1 MSKDEEISSRMQ
13 KLVSRIEEHAHRY
26 YVLDNPVITDGEY
39 DLLMRELGDLEKNYP
54 HLKTPD
60 SPTERIGGQPLPYF
74 STVEHTVPMLSLD
87 NAFGFSELYDFN
99 RRAMQGEDSSGIGY
113 ATELKI
119 DGLAVS
125 LRYEEGRLVR
135 GATRGNGFQG
145 EDITANIKT
154 VRQVPL
160 RLPQPVSIEVRG
172 EVFIDR
178 NDFNRL
184 NHERSEQDLP
194 LFANPRNAAA
204 GSLRQLDPR
213 IAARRPLKIFVYGA
227 VGYDIALPT
236 HLELLQ
242 FLEDLRFPV
251 NPYRLY
257 CEEIEEVIAYCSRW
271 QELKNILPYDIDGIV
286 VKVNSIASQD
296 ILGNTSRSPRWA
308 IAYKFPAEEI
318 STRIIDIVVNVGR
331 TGAITP
337 VAILEPVLLA
347 GSTVQRA
354 SLHNEDYLRSKEILI
369 GDTVIVRKA
378 GDIIPEVVRVLKE
391 KRSGDEV
398 KFDMPSRCPSC
409 GTPLKRLPEEA
420 AWRCLNPSC
429 PAQVLE
435 RIVHFASRSAM
446 DIEGL
451 GPAVAYNL
459 LQSKLVKDVGDL
471 YYLKEKKSELLDL
484 ERMAEKSSMNLL
496 EAIEK
501 SKGNP
506 MHRLLHGLGI
516 RFVGE
521 RVARILSEN
530 FRDMDILAA
539 ASIDRVASIDEV
551 GPKIAMAVNAYFA
564 QEETRDLLERM
575 KTAGVNFKEPSL
587 PLAASELEGKIFVFT
602 GTLPSLSREEAKR
615 LVEEKG
621 GRVTNTLSKKTNF
634 LVAGDKPG
642 SKLERAGSYGIRI
655 IGEEELLEMLN

>member
-1 MSKDEEISSRMQ
+1 M
-13 KLVSRIEEHAHRY
+13 
-26 YVLDNPVITDGEY
+26 
-39 DLLMRELGDLEKNYP
+39 
-54 HLKTPD
+54 
-60 SPTERIGGQPLPYF
+60 
-74 STVEHTVPMLSLD
+74 
-87 NAFGFSELYDFN
+87 
-99 RRAMQGEDSSGIGY
+99 
-113 ATELKI
+113 
-119 DGLAVS
+119 
-125 LRYEEGRLVR
+125 
-135 GATRGNGFQG
+135 
-145 EDITANIKT
+145 
-154 VRQVPL
+154 
-160 RLPQPVSIEVRG
+160 
-172 EVFIDR
+172 
-178 NDFNRL
+178 
-184 NHERSEQDLP
+184 
-194 LFANPRNAAA
+194 
-204 GSLRQLDPR
+204 
-213 IAARRPLKIFVYGA
+213 
-227 VGYDIALPT
+227 
-236 HLELLQ
+236 
-242 FLEDLRFPV
+242 
-251 NPYRLY
+251 
-257 CEEIEEVIAYCSRW
+257 IAYCSRW

-530 FRDMDILAA
+530 FRDMDLLAA